1 VDHTLAIV
9 KTPLTMIFTP
19 SQSNRSSAVLTAVDL
34 FSGCGGL
41 SLGLKRGGFQV
52 VAAVEVEPKAQATYK
67 LNHPK
72 VRLYGS
78 DIRRLDPA
86 DVLREVGLAPG
97 DLDLLAGC
105 PPCQG
110 FSRLRTKNQKTS
122 VSDCRNGLIRDFL
135 RFVQVMNP
143 KTVMLENVPALA
155 KDGRFA
161 RMRSDLEDLGFEVI
175 VQVLDAA
182 DYGVPQRRKR
192 LIMLASRVH
201 QPAVALKSR
210 QRTTVREALMS
221 VGPRSSTQDQLH
233 SLPENR
239 SEAVRALISKIPRN
253 GGSRSDLGER
263 HQLACHK
270 RSDGFKDVY
279 GRMSWNDVSP
289 TITSG
294 CHNPSK
300 GRFLHPTHNRTITLR
315 EAALLQGFPKDYR
328 FDVSHGKEA
337 IALMIG
343 NALPPPFI
351 AAHARA
357 LRRGLMSAPFAGGE
371 ARQPSR
377 CQSEI
382 VDDHEHA
389 SARLG
394 NDTQEQADDASIRQ
408 PRRRT
413 SGAGGLNL
421 S

>member
-1 VDHTLAIV
+1 MAHTLSIV
-9 KTPLTMIFTP
+9 TTPLTMKVAR
-19 SQSNRSSAVLTAVDL
+19 SQSSRSSAALTAVDL

-41 SLGLKRGGFQV
+41 SLGLKQGGFQV
-52 VAAVEVEPKAQATYK
+52 VAAVEIEPKAQATYK

-86 DVLREVGLAPG
+86 DVLRETGLAPG
-97 DLDLLAGC
+97 KLDLLAGC

-110 FSRLRTKNQKTS
+110 FSRLRTKNQKAS
-122 VSDCRNGLIRDFL
+122 VSDYRNGLIRDFL
-135 RFVQVMNP
+135 RFVKVMNP
-143 KTVMLENVPALA
+143 KTIMLENVPALA
-155 KDGRFA
+155 KDGRFT
-161 RMRSDLEDLGFEVI
+161 RMRNDLEALGFEVI

-201 QPAVALKSR
+201 QPAIAPKAR
-210 QRTTVREALMS
+210 RRTTVREALKRA
-221 VGPRSSTQDQLH
+221 GPRSTTQDQLH
-233 SLPENR
+233 ALPENR
-239 SEAVRALISKIPRN
+239 SEAVRSLIAMIPRN
-253 GGSRSDLGER
+253 GGSRSDLGAE

-270 RSDGFKDVY
+270 RSDGFKDIY
-279 GRMSWNDVSP
+279 GRMSWDDVAP

-300 GRFLHPTHNRTITLR
+300 GRFLHPTLNRTITLR
-315 EAALLQGFPKDYR
+315 EAALLQGFPKGYR

-357 LRRGLMSAPFAGGE
+357 LRRGLMSAPFACGK
-371 ARQPSR
+371 ARQPGR
-377 CQSEI
+377 
-382 VDDHEHA
+382 
-389 SARLG
+389 
-394 NDTQEQADDASIRQ
+394 
-408 PRRRT
+408 
-413 SGAGGLNL
+413 
-421 S
+421 